1 MLSYAV
7 RRIAVSIPV
16 LLVSTF
22 VVFLIT
28 SLSGDPVK
36 NFATGASP
44 PPPQGAINAYARR
57 LHWDEPLVER
67 YWIWLTGLFRGDFGP
82 SVNPGRDLGAD
93 MWTRFGVT
101 LRLITAAIVL
111 ALILAV
117 VVGVISAIRQYSKL
131 DYTTTFLGF
140 LFLAMPAFWLAVLLK
155 EAGIWVN
162 EQAGATIFYTIGEHS
177 PFLEVDT
184 AWNRFTD
191 TVGHMILPTISLA
204 LINFASWSRYQRGSM
219 LEVLNSDY
227 IRLARAKGLRPRSVL
242 IKHALRTALIPLVTI
257 SAIDV
262 AQIMGGAVL
271 TETVFQW
278 HGFGE
283 FLVRSINEV
292 DVYGVLA
299 WLLLAGTVVIVFNLV
314 ADLLYAVLDPRIRY
328 D

>member
-16 LLVSTF
+16 LLVSTL

-36 NFATGASP
+36 NFATSANP

-283 FLVRSINEV
+283 FLVRSINAV

>member
-1 MLSYAV
+1 MLAYAV

-16 LLVSTF
+16 LLASTF

-36 NFATGASP
+36 NFATSASP
-44 PPPQGAINAYARR
+44 RPSQGAIDAYARR
-57 LHWDEPLVER
+57 LHWDTPLVER
-67 YWIWLTGLFRGDFGP
+67 YWFWLTGLFRGDFGP
-82 SVNPGRDLGAD
+82 SVNPGRDLGSD

-101 LRLITAAIVL
+101 LRLIAAAMVL
-111 ALILAV
+111 ALVLAV
-117 VVGVISAIRQYSKL
+117 LVGVISAIRQYSRL
-131 DYTTTFLGF
+131 DYTATFLGF

-155 EAGIWVN
+155 QAGIWIN
-162 EQAGATIFYTIGEHS
+162 GQTGATIFYTIGEHS
-177 PFLEVDT
+177 PYLEVDT
-184 AWNRFTD
+184 VWNRFTD

-204 LINFASWSRYQRGSM
+204 LINFASWSRFQRGSM

-227 IRLARAKGLRPRSVL
+227 VRLARAKGLRPRTVL
-242 IKHALRTALIPLVTI
+242 VRHALRTALIPLATI
-257 SAIDV
+257 TAIDI
-262 AQIMGGAVL
+262 AQIMGGAVI

-278 HGFGE
+278 HGFGD

-299 WLLLAGTVVIVFNLV
+299 WLLLAGTVVILFNLV

>member
-1 MLSYAV
+1 MLAFTV

-16 LLVSTF
+16 LLASTF
-22 VVFLIT
+22 VVFVIT

-36 NFATGASP
+36 NFATSASP
-44 PPPQGAINAYARR
+44 RPSQGTIDAYARR
-57 LHWDEPLVER
+57 LHWDKPLLER
-67 YWIWLTGLFRGDFGP
+67 YWIWLTHLFRGDFGP

-101 LRLITAAIVL
+101 LRLIAAAMVL

-117 VVGVISAIRQYSKL
+117 LVGVVSAVRQYTRL
-131 DYTTTFLGF
+131 DYTATFLGF

-155 EAGIWVN
+155 QAGIWVN
-162 EQAGATIFYTIGEHS
+162 ERTGATVFYTIGEHS
-177 PFLEVDT
+177 PYLDVDT

-191 TVGHMILPTISLA
+191 TFGHMILPTISLA
-204 LINFASWSRYQRGSM
+204 LISFASWSRFQRGSM

-227 IRLARAKGLRPRSVL
+227 IRLARAKGLRPRTVL
-242 IKHALRTALIPLVTI
+242 VRHALRTALIPLATI
-257 SAIDV
+257 TAIDI

-299 WLLLAGTVVIVFNLV
+299 WLLLSGTVVIVFNLV

-328 D
+328 G

>member
-1 MLSYAV
+1 MLAYAV

-16 LLVSTF
+16 LLASTF
-22 VVFLIT
+22 VVFVIT

-36 NFATGASP
+36 NFATSANP
-44 PPPQGAINAYARR
+44 PPAQGVIDAYARR
-57 LHWDEPLVER
+57 LHWNEPLIER
-67 YWIWLTGLFRGDFGP
+67 YWFWLTGLFHGDFGP
-82 SVNPGRDLGAD
+82 SVNPGRDLGSD

-101 LRLITAAIVL
+101 LRLIAAAIVL

-117 VVGVISAIRQYSKL
+117 VVGVVSAIRQYSRL
-131 DYTTTFLGF
+131 DYTATFFGF
-140 LFLAMPAFWLAVLLK
+140 LFLAMPSFWLAVLLK
-155 EAGIWVN
+155 QVGVWIN
-162 EQAGATIFYTIGEHS
+162 ERVGTTIFFTIGEHS
-177 PFLEVDT
+177 PYLTVDT
-184 AWNRFTD
+184 PWNRFTD
-191 TVGHMILPTISLA
+191 TVGHMILPTVSLA
-204 LINFASWSRYQRGSM
+204 LISFAAWSRFQRGSM

-227 IRLARAKGLRPRSVL
+227 VRLARAKGLRPHAVL
-242 IKHALRTALIPLVTI
+242 IRHALRTALIPLATI
-257 SAIDV
+257 TAIDI

-299 WLLLAGTVVIVFNLV
+299 WLVLAGTVVIAFNLA

>member
-1 MLSYAV
+1 MLAYAV

-16 LLVSTF
+16 LLASTF

-28 SLSGDPVK
+28 ALSGDPVR
-36 NFATGASP
+36 NFATSRQP
-44 PPPQGAINAYARR
+44 VPPQGAIDAYARR
-57 LHWDEPLVER
+57 LHWNEPLVER
-67 YWIWLTGLFRGDFGP
+67 YWFWLSGLFHGDFGP

-93 MWTRFGVT
+93 LLTRFGVT
-101 LRLITAAIVL
+101 LRLIAAAMVL
-111 ALILAV
+111 ALLLAV
-117 VVGVISAIRQYSKL
+117 VVGVVSAVRQYSKL
-131 DYTTTFLGF
+131 DFTTTFLGF

-155 EAGIWVN
+155 QGGIWFN

-177 PFLEVDT
+177 PYLDVDT

-191 TVGHMILPTISLA
+191 NVGHMILPTISLA
-204 LINFASWSRYQRGSM
+204 LITFAQWSRFQRGAM

-227 IRLARAKGLRPRSVL
+227 VRLARAKGLRPRQVL
-242 IKHALRTALIPLVTI
+242 IKHSLRTALIPLTTI
-257 SAIDV
+257 TAIDI
-262 AQIMGGAVL
+262 AQIIGTTVL

-278 HGFGE
+278 HGMGE

-299 WLLLAGTVVIVFNLV
+299 WLLLSGTVVILFNLI

>member
-1 MLSYAV
+1 MLAYAV

-22 VVFLIT
+22 VVFVIT

-36 NFATGASP
+36 NFATSASP
-44 PPPQGAINAYARR
+44 PPTQGAIDAYARR
-57 LHWDEPLVER
+57 LHWDEPLLER

-131 DYTTTFLGF
+131 DYTTTFFGF

-162 EQAGATIFYTIGEHS
+162 EQAGTTIFYTIGEHS

-191 TVGHMILPTISLA
+191 TIGHMILPTISLA

-227 IRLARAKGLRPRSVL
+227 IRLARAKGLRPRTVL
-242 IKHALRTALIPLVTI
+242 IRHALRTALIPLVTI

>member
-1 MLSYAV
+1 MLAYAV

-16 LLVSTF
+16 LLASTF

-28 SLSGDPVK
+28 SISGDPVK
-36 NFATGASP
+36 NFATSANP
-44 PPPQGAINAYARR
+44 RPTQGVIDAYARR
-57 LHWDEPLVER
+57 LHWDKPLIER
-67 YWIWLTGLFRGDFGP
+67 YWIWLTGLFHGDFGP

-101 LRLITAAIVL
+101 LRLIAAAVVL
-111 ALILAV
+111 ALLLAV
-117 VVGVISAIRQYSKL
+117 LVGVVSAIRQYTRL
-131 DYTTTFLGF
+131 DYTATFLGF

-155 EAGIWVN
+155 QAGIWIN
-162 EQAGATIFYTIGEHS
+162 ERTGATLFYTIGEHS
-177 PFLEVDT
+177 PYLDVDT

-191 TVGHMILPTISLA
+191 TVGHMILPTVSLA
-204 LINFASWSRYQRGSM
+204 LISFASWSRFQRGSM

-227 IRLARAKGLRPRSVL
+227 IRLARAKGLRPRTVL
-242 IKHALRTALIPLVTI
+242 IRHALRTALIPLATI
-257 SAIDV
+257 TAIDI

-283 FLVRSINEV
+283 FLVRSIKEV
-292 DVYGVLA
+292 DVYGVLT
-299 WLLLAGTVVIVFNLV
+299 WLVLAGTVVIVFNLV

>member
-36 NFATGASP
+36 NFATSANP